1 MKMRFLTSIITISF
15 FYLFVYGCQNQN
27 ENNAGIPPEK
37 MELLLWDMNRAGIY
51 AHDYIGMDST
61 KNDSIE
67 LKAMR
72 DAILE
77 KYKVTEKEY
86 ELSYQ
91 YYLNHPDQMVAII
104 DSIQARSK
112 KQTRAMEKIFRP
124 E

>member
-15 FYLFVYGCQNQN
+15 FYLFVNGCQNQN

-86 ELSYQ
+86 DLSYQ